1 MEGGFLMRSCRRAN
15 AKFALVSLL
24 IFGAACSSVAS
35 RRAQH
40 VRDGVTEAVEQ
51 VQLGMSRADVLSLMG
66 EPQLKRAVRLK
77 TNYEVWDYRSEDVA
91 MRQGILE
98 RRPWVWLDPRYYV
111 LKENLRYDIRIS
123 ITFVQGQVVH
133 VSMI

>member
-1 MEGGFLMRSCRRAN
+1 MRSCWRAN
-15 AKFALVSLL
+15 AMFALVSLL
-24 IFGAACSSVAS
+24 IFSAACSSVTS

-40 VRDGVTEAVEQ
+40 VRNGVAAAVEQ
-51 VQLGMSRADVLSLMG
+51 VQLGMSQAEVLSLMG

-77 TNYEVWDYRSEDVA
+77 TSYEVWDYRSEDVA
-91 MRQGILE
+91 MRQGILK
-98 RRPWVWLDPRYYV
+98 RRPWVWLDPRYYL
-111 LKENLRYDIRIS
+111 LKENLRYDMRIS